1 MAIMALLIGE
11 IMKALFLDL
20 FLGIRKSPFLFL
32 FLFLQIVVSSVIIY
46 SALANYSW
54 IEMESNK
61 AQISWGDKEYVRID
75 AKDSVFFDQKLL
87 HKIVDLTWSSGLGI
101 RKDEPEKYNEMVDYF
116 NQLDSLYNDLTGIE
130 GLKVIISYPWDIFLE
145 KEKDWSKE
153 DRFYNQYGMFDINN
167 REGEYSRLHAVYIG
181 KDYLDHFNLVLSEGE
196 YFKENDYYYEGD
208 YIPVLMGSKYKQ
220 YYSLGEE
227 FYAGLIGDKNYKKMK
242 VVGFIAENQ
251 YYTTANDTYYVYS
264 YDTAILIP
272 SILRSADDLLN
283 AFSDYRYLFGMRIT
297 GSFCVIDEKKYDTV
311 KKQIEDLIVLHDLD
325 DLFYVRK
332 LRIQKELASNYKDQL
347 VISIAVCIATLLFSL
362 FSFIF
367 TMLYKIDGNMKNYAI
382 RMVVGETYGGIA
394 FRYLFESF
402 AVFLLGQIT
411 GFFAFKI
418 YAVNSYIYQ
427 GYDYLE
433 APTLRTGVLLNIAF
447 YIITAIILYIC
458 INVKLKTYSLAT
470 LIRGNE
476 VKKERRVPFY
486 RVVIF
491 LMLAIVGIFSMF
503 IASYQVA
510 VDRIDIYYTGY
521 YTKNVKIAYVSTLAQ
536 EDAPKVKVDF
546 DEIGAKAENAIIN
559 RYITSKYKGDD
570 YITERG
576 LYFNGYIDPVNMLE
590 GRFFTKEE
598 AAGKEKIAVV
608 GKEIYNKYVTIADDG
623 TAYYHSEDLEAD
635 LKVIGVMG
643 KEDQATNLD
652 FIVFVP
658 IKTATAKFGSQANY
672 TLDGKDK
679 ETVENLEKVFAEH
692 VSKTA
697 MVSTRKYNPRI
708 TVEAPTDM
716 LIMLLIIIII
726 NAIVFCFYY
735 VSKQGHIHA
744 VKKIVGYSKLMILAD
759 TFTDFLLLTVGAF
772 VTGNVIVILLKET
785 IFKNVQLFSI
795 YMLDPQVIIIS
806 LVAVVALTVLLSVIA
821 IARTFTSGNT
831 NEYRV

>member
-1 MAIMALLIGE
+1 MRHAILD
-11 IMKALFLDL
+11 FLHS
-20 FLGIRKSPFLFL
+20 IRKSPFLFL
-32 FLFLQIVVSSVIIY
+32 FIFLQIVISTLITYIVV
-46 SALANYSW
+46 ANYYW
-54 IEMESNK
+54 TEEESNV
-61 AQISWGDKEYVRID
+61 AQISWSDKEYGKMMLDSINLPHEITMPLTFSNLTILSSTESDYERNLELFRKID
-75 AKDSVFFDQKLL
+75 AFYREASDIEGLDIIATQDNLDLYLTEAKNWEKEDLKYGPHNMFVSENNQPFNLVNILFIGKDF
-87 HKIVDLTWSSGLGI
+87 T
-101 RKDEPEKYNEMVDYF
+101 DYF
-116 NQLDSLYNDLTGIE
+116 NV
-130 GLKVIISYPWDIFLE
+130 K
-145 KEKDWSKE
+145 
-153 DRFYNQYGMFDINN
+153 
-167 REGEYSRLHAVYIG
+167 
-181 KDYLDHFNLVLSEGE
+181 LSEGS
-196 YFKENDYYYEGD
+196 YFNKEDYLYNGD
-208 YIPVLMGSKYKQ
+208 FIPVLMGESYRKY
-220 YYSLGEE
+220 YNLGEE
-227 FYAGLIGDKNYKKMK
+227 FTAIAGWAKEATFK
-242 VVGFIAENQ
+242 VTGFIAQNQ
-251 YYTTANDTYYVYS
+251 YYSTAGLSGIGNQVFSFDNIILVPYAELSLDDILEHHPNCLQLFTTRMEYSYYV
-264 YDTAILIP
+264 IEQ
-272 SILRSADDLLN
+272 N
-283 AFSDYRYLFGMRIT
+283 
-297 GSFCVIDEKKYDTV
+297 KYDTV
-311 KKQIEDLIVLHDLD
+311 ISQLQDILKKNGLD
-325 DLFYVRK
+325 EYYSFFKMRLM
-332 LRIQKELASNYKDQL
+332 KELASNFKDQL
-347 VISIAVCIATLLFSL
+347 AISIAVCIATLLFSL

-367 TMLYKIDGNMKNYAI
+367 TMLYKIDDNMKNYAI
-382 RMVVGETYGGIA
+382 RMVVGETYGGIS
-394 FRYLFESF
+394 FRYIFESF
-402 AVFLLGQIT
+402 TVFLLGQIT

-433 APTLRTGVLLNIAF
+433 VPTLKTGIILNIVF
-447 YIITAIILYIC
+447 YIITAIILYISV
-458 INVKLKTYSLAT
+458 NVKLKTYSLAT
-470 LIRGNE
+470 LISGNE
-476 VKKERRVPFY
+476 VKKEKRMPFY

-510 VDRIDIYYTGY
+510 EDRIDIYYTGY

-536 EDAPKVKVDF
+536 ENAPKVKVDV

-576 LYFNGYIDPVNMLE
+576 IYFNGYIDPVNMLE

-598 AAGKEKIAVV
+598 VAVKEKIAVV

-643 KEDQATNLD
+643 KEEQATNLD

-679 ETVENLEKVFAEH
+679 ETVENLEKVFTEH

-726 NAIVFCFYY
+726 NAVVFCFYY

-772 VTGNVIVILLKET
+772 VTGNAIVILLKET
-785 IFKNVQLFSI
+785 IFKEVQLFSI

-821 IARTFTSGNT
+821 IARTFTSGKT

>member
-1 MAIMALLIGE
+1 
-11 IMKALFLDL
+11 
-20 FLGIRKSPFLFL
+20 
-32 FLFLQIVVSSVIIY
+32 
-46 SALANYSW
+46 
-54 IEMESNK
+54 MEEESGR
-61 AQISWGDKEYVRID
+61 AQISWGDKEYLKITQQLNAPFEKTTPITFSRLGMTAATEEDKKNDLINFENID
-75 AKDSVFFDQKLL
+75 KFYNELNDDPDIDVLVDQSNWTIKLYEPKEWNEEDKQMGEFYLFSNSLFDTVYTY
-87 HKIVDLTWSSGLGI
+87 IVDSNYL
-101 RKDEPEKYNEMVDYF
+101 DYF
-116 NQLDSLYNDLTGIE
+116 
-130 GLKVIISYPWDIFLE
+130 DI
-145 KEKDWSKE
+145 K
-153 DRFYNQYGMFDINN
+153 
-167 REGEYSRLHAVYIG
+167 
-181 KDYLDHFNLVLSEGE
+181 LSEGE
-196 YFKENDYYYEGD
+196 LFKKDDYLYEGE
-208 YIPVLMGSKYKQ
+208 YIPVLMGCMYKKY
-220 YYSLGEE
+220 YALGEE
-227 FYAGLIGDKNYKKMK
+227 FEGALNFVKTRFK

-251 YYTTANDTYYVYS
+251 YFTTSNRQT
-264 YDTAILIP
+264 
-272 SILRSADDLLN
+272 
-283 AFSDYRYLFGMRIT
+283 
-297 GSFCVIDEKKYDTV
+297 VISKYDN
-311 KKQIEDLIVLHDLD
+311 QIVVPYIEKDLEGCMSSGWTG
-325 DLFYVRK
+325 LFTSRFVSSFFVCDPQK
-332 LRIQKELASNYKDQL
+332 LEEVTNKITSLLEKYGLSELYFTSKIRIQKELASNFKDQFTISL
-347 VISIAVCIATLLFSL
+347 VVCITTILFSL

-367 TMLYKIDGNMKNYAI
+367 TMLYKIDDNMKNYAI
-382 RMVVGETYGGIA
+382 RMVVGETYGEIA
-394 FRYLFESF
+394 FRYIFESF

-433 APTLRTGVLLNIAF
+433 APTLRTGILLNIAF

-476 VKKERRVPFY
+476 VKKERRMPFY

-491 LMLAIVGIFSMF
+491 LMLAIVGVFSMF
-503 IASYQVA
+503 IASYRVA

-521 YTKNVKIAYVSTLAQ
+521 YTKNVKIAYVSALA
-536 EDAPKVKVDF
+536 EENAPTVKVDV

-652 FIVFVP
+652 FIVFAP
-658 IKTATAKFGSQANY
+658 IKTATAKFGAQASY

-679 ETVENLEKVFAEH
+679 ETVENLEKVFTEH

-726 NAIVFCFYY
+726 NAVVFCFYY

-772 VTGNVIVILLKET
+772 VTGNAIVILLKET
-785 IFKNVQLFSI
+785 IFKEVQLFSI

-821 IARTFTSGNT
+821 ITRTFTSGKT